1 MSRTLYAISEDLRAI
16 ADAAEEAEGDL
27 TPLLGWLD
35 RVELEASVKADHYAA
50 LIREWETRAA
60 VREVEADRLRALVD
74 ADKGRAAKLK
84 ERLHQFLREHGL
96 LRLDTPRF
104 ALRVQANGG
113 KRPVEIIVPPGD
125 LPEAY
130 RRVTYAAHVDAIRA
144 ALESGEH
151 IPGCAFRERGTHL
164 RIG

>member
-1 MSRTLYAISEDLRAI
+1 MTRTLYDISEDLRAI
-16 ADAAEEAEGDL
+16 AEAAEEDEGDL
-27 TPLLGWLD
+27 TPLLDWLD
-35 RVELEASVKADHYAA
+35 AVEMEASVKADHYAA

-60 VREVEADRLRALVD
+60 VREAEADRLRALVD

-113 KRPVEIIVPPGD
+113 KRPVQVTVPPEA
-125 LPEAY
+125 LPAAY
-130 RRVTYAAHVDAIRA
+130 QRITYAAHVDAIRA
-144 ALESGEH
+144 ALEAGEH